1 MAESLPLEPN
11 VETLRTAMDRLGVGH
26 LDEAWLE
33 GFANELRALVK
44 LGRKLDEL
52 GLGNEEPA
60 SIFVNR
66 GGK

>member
-1 MAESLPLEPN
+1 MPEPN
-11 VETLRTAMDRLGVGH
+11 TVFEVNV
-26 LDEAWLE
+26 LE
-33 GFANELRALVK
+33 GFANELRALLK

-52 GLGNEEPA
+52 DLGNEEPA